1 MESLTRG
8 QLARLAHVNPE
19 TIRFYEREGILP
31 RPARARNGYRSYSV
45 AAVERIQFVGRAKS
59 LGFSLEQI
67 RDLLKMQEAV
77 GPACLNVKTLLTEK
91 LASIREKKRELERME
106 IQVTSALNDCERS
119 LEHNADGT
127 PTCPVFCCLS
137 RASVPE
143 ETQLHED

>member
-1 MESLTRG
+1 MEGWPTNWTEFYTLRGYGIPAIMREVQRPLGNARCRFQHVGRAQIRSFAGKGLDIVVRYRVYACDMESLTRG

-31 RPARARNGYRSYSV
+31 RPTRARNGYRSYSV

-77 GPACLNVKTLLTEK
+77 GPVARQK
-91 LASIREKKRELERME
+91 
-106 IQVTSALNDCERS
+106 
-119 LEHNADGT
+119 
-127 PTCPVFCCLS
+127 
-137 RASVPE
+137 
-143 ETQLHED
+143 